1 MGHPGQL
8 SIMGIMTRTGGCW
21 RCLILV
27 GEHQFITMEGEGVV
41 MMAVVRTVVMVAIVV
56 KEIVSE

>member
-1 MGHPGQL
+1 
-8 SIMGIMTRTGGCW
+8 MGIMTRTGSCW

-27 GEHQFITMEGEGVV
+27 GDNQLITTTEGEGVV
-41 MMAVVRTVVMVAIVV
+41 MMAVVRTAVMVAIVV